1 MKVTNKLKS
10 NKDYSLILTFIILEK
25 YLDNTENNWEYF
37 LKFYR

>member
-10 NKDYSLILTFIILEK
+10 NKDYSLILTFIIVEK
-25 YLDNTENNWEYF
+25 FLDNTENNLEYF